1 MCTGVERSQKMIPP
15 GLQFDSKNQE
25 FETGPNDAGTSG
37 PYIQEP
43 FWILWGF
50 KRFVTIKT
58 LDLMTLKTYLQF
70 LKVEHFIGYDY
81 IRNLNFRGLHL
92 YGFPRYHDV
101 CFLVS
106 QKFQTEQNCAH
117 WNVFWIYVIRIYCEE
132 LSSLYILW
140 NSRSAG
146 LSLEVKIQD
155 LMDTKKLRCLVR
167 LEGACR

>member
-25 FETGPNDAGTSG
+25 FETRPNDAGTSG

-58 LDLMTLKTYLQF
+58 LDLITLETYLQF
-70 LKVEHFIGYDY
+70 SKIEHFIGYDY

-101 CFLVS
+101 CFLMS
-106 QKFQTEQNCAH
+106 KKFQIEQICAH
-117 WNVFWIYVIRIYCEE
+117 WNVFWIYAIRMYYPESC
-132 LSSLYILW
+132 SLYILW

-146 LSLEVKIQD
+146 LSLGNENSRPPEYKQ
-155 LMDTKKLRCLVR
+155 LMR
-167 LEGACR
+167 LLSLKAACR